1 MGKLL
6 SMTGYGSAKGSV
18 EGQEITVELKS
29 VNNRYLDCS
38 VRLPRNFLFAEDTV
52 KQAVSAG
59 VSRGK
64 VDVFVSAQAS
74 QDSGT
79 VVSVNEELARGYR
92 DAVAHIAET
101 LGLESGLNAFSLA
114 RFPDVLTVERREL
127 DKDKAAAAL
136 SEITAKAVE
145 EFNAMREREG
155 ERLRRDMLGKLET
168 IEGLVSVVEER
179 SPQTVKEYRERLEA
193 RLRDILADRSLDE
206 QRVITEAAIFADRAA
221 VDEIT
226 RKSIDDPM
234 CIGYFIDNELAF
246 GGIVKAVF
254 GAEPDQPAK
263 LEFVKDLKAKYGTIE
278 ALNKVWDTSYAD
290 WDGLLQS
297 KAMPEGK
304 GFRKDADAFNNKF
317 IERYFELSRK
327 GIKSLAPH
335 RLYLGC
341 RFVGFRHA
349 EAVRRIAAKYSD
361 VISINSYHNSIANVS
376 PDQFFGKPMLIGEF
390 HFGTYDRGMFAPSLC
405 PVGTQQER
413 ATSYM
418 RFVQGALTQPHLV
431 GTHYFQFRDQ
441 PLTGRWDGE
450 GYQIGFVDVADTP
463 YRELCESAR
472 ETGEHMYQ
480 YRLNGKAV
488 NDMK

>member
-79 VVSVNEELARGYR
+79 VVSVNDELARGYR
-92 DAVAHIAET
+92 DAVARIAET

-136 SEITAKAVE
+136 SDITAKAVE

-206 QRVITEAAIFADRAA
+206 QRVITEAAIFADRTA
-221 VDEIT
+221 VDEETVRLRSHIAQFRT
-226 RKSIDDPM
+226 MLEEGSPIGRKMDFLVQEFNRESNT
-234 CIGYFIDNELAF
+234 IGSKCSDASLAK
-246 GGIVKAVF
+246 VV
-254 GAEPDQPAK
+254 
-263 LEFVKDLKAKYGTIE
+263 VDLKSEIE
-278 ALNKVWDTSYAD
+278 KIREQ
-290 WDGLLQS
+290 LQ
-297 KAMPEGK
+297 
-304 GFRKDADAFNNKF
+304 
-317 IERYFELSRK
+317 
-327 GIKSLAPH
+327 
-335 RLYLGC
+335 
-341 RFVGFRHA
+341 
-349 EAVRRIAAKYSD
+349 
-361 VISINSYHNSIANVS
+361 NV
-376 PDQFFGKPMLIGEF
+376 E
-390 HFGTYDRGMFAPSLC
+390 
-405 PVGTQQER
+405 
-413 ATSYM
+413 
-418 RFVQGALTQPHLV
+418 
-431 GTHYFQFRDQ
+431 
-441 PLTGRWDGE
+441 
-450 GYQIGFVDVADTP
+450 
-463 YRELCESAR
+463 
-472 ETGEHMYQ
+472 
-480 YRLNGKAV
+480 
-488 NDMK
+488 

>member
-92 DAVAHIAET
+92 DAVARIAET

-168 IEGLVSVVEER
+168 IEGLISVVEER

-206 QRVITEAAIFADRAA
+206 QRVITEAAIFADRTA
-221 VDEIT
+221 VDEETVRLRSHIAQFRT
-226 RKSIDDPM
+226 MLEEGSPIGRKMDFLVQEFNRESNT
-234 CIGYFIDNELAF
+234 IGSKCSDASLAK
-246 GGIVKAVF
+246 VV
-254 GAEPDQPAK
+254 
-263 LEFVKDLKAKYGTIE
+263 VDLKSEIE
-278 ALNKVWDTSYAD
+278 KIREQ
-290 WDGLLQS
+290 LQ
-297 KAMPEGK
+297 
-304 GFRKDADAFNNKF
+304 
-317 IERYFELSRK
+317 
-327 GIKSLAPH
+327 
-335 RLYLGC
+335 
-341 RFVGFRHA
+341 
-349 EAVRRIAAKYSD
+349 
-361 VISINSYHNSIANVS
+361 NV
-376 PDQFFGKPMLIGEF
+376 E
-390 HFGTYDRGMFAPSLC
+390 
-405 PVGTQQER
+405 
-413 ATSYM
+413 
-418 RFVQGALTQPHLV
+418 
-431 GTHYFQFRDQ
+431 
-441 PLTGRWDGE
+441 
-450 GYQIGFVDVADTP
+450 
-463 YRELCESAR
+463 
-472 ETGEHMYQ
+472 
-480 YRLNGKAV
+480 
-488 NDMK
+488 

>member
-79 VVSVNEELARGYR
+79 VVSMNEELARGYR
-92 DAVAHIAET
+92 DAVARIAET

-155 ERLRRDMLGKLET
+155 ERLRRDLIVMLET

-193 RLRDILADRSLDE
+193 RLHDILADRSLDE
-206 QRVITEAAIFADRAA
+206 QRVITEAAIFADRTA
-221 VDEIT
+221 VDEETVRLRSHIAQFRT
-226 RKSIDDPM
+226 MLEEGSPIGRKMDFLVQEFNRESNT
-234 CIGYFIDNELAF
+234 IGSKCSDASLAK
-246 GGIVKAVF
+246 VV
-254 GAEPDQPAK
+254 
-263 LEFVKDLKAKYGTIE
+263 VDLKSEIE
-278 ALNKVWDTSYAD
+278 KIREQ
-290 WDGLLQS
+290 LQ
-297 KAMPEGK
+297 
-304 GFRKDADAFNNKF
+304 
-317 IERYFELSRK
+317 
-327 GIKSLAPH
+327 
-335 RLYLGC
+335 
-341 RFVGFRHA
+341 
-349 EAVRRIAAKYSD
+349 
-361 VISINSYHNSIANVS
+361 NV
-376 PDQFFGKPMLIGEF
+376 E
-390 HFGTYDRGMFAPSLC
+390 
-405 PVGTQQER
+405 
-413 ATSYM
+413 
-418 RFVQGALTQPHLV
+418 
-431 GTHYFQFRDQ
+431 
-441 PLTGRWDGE
+441 
-450 GYQIGFVDVADTP
+450 
-463 YRELCESAR
+463 
-472 ETGEHMYQ
+472 
-480 YRLNGKAV
+480 
-488 NDMK
+488 

>member
-127 DKDKAAAAL
+127 NKDKAAAAL

-206 QRVITEAAIFADRAA
+206 QRVITEAAIFADRTA
-221 VDEIT
+221 VDEETVRLRSHIAQFRT
-226 RKSIDDPM
+226 MLEEGSPIGRKMDFLVQEFNRESNT
-234 CIGYFIDNELAF
+234 IGSKCSDASLAK
-246 GGIVKAVF
+246 VV
-254 GAEPDQPAK
+254 
-263 LEFVKDLKAKYGTIE
+263 VDLKSEIE
-278 ALNKVWDTSYAD
+278 KIREQ
-290 WDGLLQS
+290 LQ
-297 KAMPEGK
+297 
-304 GFRKDADAFNNKF
+304 
-317 IERYFELSRK
+317 
-327 GIKSLAPH
+327 
-335 RLYLGC
+335 
-341 RFVGFRHA
+341 
-349 EAVRRIAAKYSD
+349 
-361 VISINSYHNSIANVS
+361 NV
-376 PDQFFGKPMLIGEF
+376 E
-390 HFGTYDRGMFAPSLC
+390 
-405 PVGTQQER
+405 
-413 ATSYM
+413 
-418 RFVQGALTQPHLV
+418 
-431 GTHYFQFRDQ
+431 
-441 PLTGRWDGE
+441 
-450 GYQIGFVDVADTP
+450 
-463 YRELCESAR
+463 
-472 ETGEHMYQ
+472 
-480 YRLNGKAV
+480 
-488 NDMK
+488 

>member
-6 SMTGYGSAKGSV
+6 SMTGYGSTKGSV

-92 DAVAHIAET
+92 DAVARIAET

-206 QRVITEAAIFADRAA
+206 QRVITEAAIFADRTA
-221 VDEIT
+221 VDEETVRLRSHIAQFRT
-226 RKSIDDPM
+226 MLEEGSPIGRKMDFLVQEFNRESNT
-234 CIGYFIDNELAF
+234 IGSKCSDASLAK
-246 GGIVKAVF
+246 VV
-254 GAEPDQPAK
+254 
-263 LEFVKDLKAKYGTIE
+263 VDLKSEIE
-278 ALNKVWDTSYAD
+278 KIREQ
-290 WDGLLQS
+290 LQ
-297 KAMPEGK
+297 
-304 GFRKDADAFNNKF
+304 
-317 IERYFELSRK
+317 
-327 GIKSLAPH
+327 
-335 RLYLGC
+335 
-341 RFVGFRHA
+341 
-349 EAVRRIAAKYSD
+349 
-361 VISINSYHNSIANVS
+361 NV
-376 PDQFFGKPMLIGEF
+376 E
-390 HFGTYDRGMFAPSLC
+390 
-405 PVGTQQER
+405 
-413 ATSYM
+413 
-418 RFVQGALTQPHLV
+418 
-431 GTHYFQFRDQ
+431 
-441 PLTGRWDGE
+441 
-450 GYQIGFVDVADTP
+450 
-463 YRELCESAR
+463 
-472 ETGEHMYQ
+472 
-480 YRLNGKAV
+480 
-488 NDMK
+488 

>member
-92 DAVAHIAET
+92 DAVARIAET

-206 QRVITEAAIFADRAA
+206 QRVITEAAIFADRTA
-221 VDEIT
+221 VDEETVRLRSHIAQFRT
-226 RKSIDDPM
+226 MLEEGSPIGRKMDFLVQEFNRESNT
-234 CIGYFIDNELAF
+234 IGSKGND
-246 GGIVKAVF
+246 
-254 GAEPDQPAK
+254 
-263 LEFVKDLKAKYGTIE
+263 LEQARTVVELKAELEKIREQTQNIE
-278 ALNKVWDTSYAD
+278 
-290 WDGLLQS
+290 
-297 KAMPEGK
+297 
-304 GFRKDADAFNNKF
+304 
-317 IERYFELSRK
+317 
-327 GIKSLAPH
+327 
-335 RLYLGC
+335 
-341 RFVGFRHA
+341 
-349 EAVRRIAAKYSD
+349 
-361 VISINSYHNSIANVS
+361 
-376 PDQFFGKPMLIGEF
+376 
-390 HFGTYDRGMFAPSLC
+390 
-405 PVGTQQER
+405 
-413 ATSYM
+413 
-418 RFVQGALTQPHLV
+418 
-431 GTHYFQFRDQ
+431 
-441 PLTGRWDGE
+441 
-450 GYQIGFVDVADTP
+450 
-463 YRELCESAR
+463 
-472 ETGEHMYQ
+472 
-480 YRLNGKAV
+480 
-488 NDMK
+488 

>member
-74 QDSGT
+74 QESGT

-92 DAVAHIAET
+92 DAVARITET

-155 ERLRRDMLGKLET
+155 ERLRRDMIGKLET

-206 QRVITEAAIFADRAA
+206 QRVITEAAIFADRTA
-221 VDEIT
+221 VDEETVRLRSHIAQFRT
-226 RKSIDDPM
+226 MLEEGSPIGRKMDFLVQEFNRESNT
-234 CIGYFIDNELAF
+234 IGSKCSDASLAK
-246 GGIVKAVF
+246 VV
-254 GAEPDQPAK
+254 
-263 LEFVKDLKAKYGTIE
+263 VDLKSEIE
-278 ALNKVWDTSYAD
+278 KIREQ
-290 WDGLLQS
+290 LQ
-297 KAMPEGK
+297 
-304 GFRKDADAFNNKF
+304 
-317 IERYFELSRK
+317 
-327 GIKSLAPH
+327 
-335 RLYLGC
+335 
-341 RFVGFRHA
+341 
-349 EAVRRIAAKYSD
+349 
-361 VISINSYHNSIANVS
+361 NV
-376 PDQFFGKPMLIGEF
+376 E
-390 HFGTYDRGMFAPSLC
+390 
-405 PVGTQQER
+405 
-413 ATSYM
+413 
-418 RFVQGALTQPHLV
+418 
-431 GTHYFQFRDQ
+431 
-441 PLTGRWDGE
+441 
-450 GYQIGFVDVADTP
+450 
-463 YRELCESAR
+463 
-472 ETGEHMYQ
+472 
-480 YRLNGKAV
+480 
-488 NDMK
+488 

>member
-59 VSRGK
+59 ISRGK

-206 QRVITEAAIFADRAA
+206 QRVITEAAIFADRTA
-221 VDEIT
+221 VDEETVRLRSHIAQFRT
-226 RKSIDDPM
+226 MLEEGSPIGRKMDFLVQEFNRESNT
-234 CIGYFIDNELAF
+234 IGSKCSDASLAK
-246 GGIVKAVF
+246 VV
-254 GAEPDQPAK
+254 
-263 LEFVKDLKAKYGTIE
+263 VDLKSEIE
-278 ALNKVWDTSYAD
+278 KIREQ
-290 WDGLLQS
+290 LQ
-297 KAMPEGK
+297 
-304 GFRKDADAFNNKF
+304 
-317 IERYFELSRK
+317 
-327 GIKSLAPH
+327 
-335 RLYLGC
+335 
-341 RFVGFRHA
+341 
-349 EAVRRIAAKYSD
+349 
-361 VISINSYHNSIANVS
+361 NV
-376 PDQFFGKPMLIGEF
+376 E
-390 HFGTYDRGMFAPSLC
+390 
-405 PVGTQQER
+405 
-413 ATSYM
+413 
-418 RFVQGALTQPHLV
+418 
-431 GTHYFQFRDQ
+431 
-441 PLTGRWDGE
+441 
-450 GYQIGFVDVADTP
+450 
-463 YRELCESAR
+463 
-472 ETGEHMYQ
+472 
-480 YRLNGKAV
+480 
-488 NDMK
+488 

>member
-92 DAVAHIAET
+92 DAVARIAET
-101 LGLESGLNAFSLA
+101 LGLESGLNAFSIA

-193 RLRDILADRSLDE
+193 RLHDILADRSLDE
-206 QRVITEAAIFADRAA
+206 QRVITEAAIFADRTA
-221 VDEIT
+221 VDEETVRLRSHIAQFRT
-226 RKSIDDPM
+226 MLEEGSPIGRKMDFLVQEFNRESNT
-234 CIGYFIDNELAF
+234 IGSKCSDASLAK
-246 GGIVKAVF
+246 VV
-254 GAEPDQPAK
+254 
-263 LEFVKDLKAKYGTIE
+263 VDLKSEIE
-278 ALNKVWDTSYAD
+278 KIREQ
-290 WDGLLQS
+290 LQ
-297 KAMPEGK
+297 
-304 GFRKDADAFNNKF
+304 
-317 IERYFELSRK
+317 
-327 GIKSLAPH
+327 
-335 RLYLGC
+335 
-341 RFVGFRHA
+341 
-349 EAVRRIAAKYSD
+349 
-361 VISINSYHNSIANVS
+361 NV
-376 PDQFFGKPMLIGEF
+376 E
-390 HFGTYDRGMFAPSLC
+390 
-405 PVGTQQER
+405 
-413 ATSYM
+413 
-418 RFVQGALTQPHLV
+418 
-431 GTHYFQFRDQ
+431 
-441 PLTGRWDGE
+441 
-450 GYQIGFVDVADTP
+450 
-463 YRELCESAR
+463 
-472 ETGEHMYQ
+472 
-480 YRLNGKAV
+480 
-488 NDMK
+488 

>member
-52 KQAVSAG
+52 KQAVSTG

-92 DAVAHIAET
+92 DAVARIAET

-168 IEGLVSVVEER
+168 IEGLVFVVEER

-206 QRVITEAAIFADRAA
+206 QRVITEAAIFADRTA
-221 VDEIT
+221 VDEETVRLRSHIAQFRT
-226 RKSIDDPM
+226 MLEEGSPIGRKMDFLVQEFNRESNT
-234 CIGYFIDNELAF
+234 IGSKCSDASLAK
-246 GGIVKAVF
+246 VV
-254 GAEPDQPAK
+254 
-263 LEFVKDLKAKYGTIE
+263 VDLKSEIE
-278 ALNKVWDTSYAD
+278 KIREQ
-290 WDGLLQS
+290 LQ
-297 KAMPEGK
+297 
-304 GFRKDADAFNNKF
+304 
-317 IERYFELSRK
+317 
-327 GIKSLAPH
+327 
-335 RLYLGC
+335 
-341 RFVGFRHA
+341 
-349 EAVRRIAAKYSD
+349 
-361 VISINSYHNSIANVS
+361 NV
-376 PDQFFGKPMLIGEF
+376 E
-390 HFGTYDRGMFAPSLC
+390 
-405 PVGTQQER
+405 
-413 ATSYM
+413 
-418 RFVQGALTQPHLV
+418 
-431 GTHYFQFRDQ
+431 
-441 PLTGRWDGE
+441 
-450 GYQIGFVDVADTP
+450 
-463 YRELCESAR
+463 
-472 ETGEHMYQ
+472 
-480 YRLNGKAV
+480 
-488 NDMK
+488 

>member
-52 KQAVSAG
+52 KQAVSTG

-74 QDSGT
+74 QESGT

-92 DAVAHIAET
+92 DAVARITET

-155 ERLRRDMLGKLET
+155 ERLRRDMIGKLET

-206 QRVITEAAIFADRAA
+206 QRVITEAAIFADRTA
-221 VDEIT
+221 VDEETVRLRSHIAQFRT
-226 RKSIDDPM
+226 MLEEGSPIGRKMDFLVQEFNRESNT
-234 CIGYFIDNELAF
+234 IGSKCSDASLAK
-246 GGIVKAVF
+246 VV
-254 GAEPDQPAK
+254 
-263 LEFVKDLKAKYGTIE
+263 VDLKSEIE
-278 ALNKVWDTSYAD
+278 KIREQ
-290 WDGLLQS
+290 LQ
-297 KAMPEGK
+297 
-304 GFRKDADAFNNKF
+304 
-317 IERYFELSRK
+317 
-327 GIKSLAPH
+327 
-335 RLYLGC
+335 
-341 RFVGFRHA
+341 
-349 EAVRRIAAKYSD
+349 
-361 VISINSYHNSIANVS
+361 NV
-376 PDQFFGKPMLIGEF
+376 E
-390 HFGTYDRGMFAPSLC
+390 
-405 PVGTQQER
+405 
-413 ATSYM
+413 
-418 RFVQGALTQPHLV
+418 
-431 GTHYFQFRDQ
+431 
-441 PLTGRWDGE
+441 
-450 GYQIGFVDVADTP
+450 
-463 YRELCESAR
+463 
-472 ETGEHMYQ
+472 
-480 YRLNGKAV
+480 
-488 NDMK
+488 

>member
-18 EGQEITVELKS
+18 EGQEIAVELKS

-38 VRLPRNFLFAEDTV
+38 IRLPRNFLFAEDTV

-92 DAVAHIAET
+92 DAVARIAET

-155 ERLRRDMLGKLET
+155 ERLRRDMLGKLGT

-206 QRVITEAAIFADRAA
+206 QRVITEAAIFADRTA
-221 VDEIT
+221 VDEETVRLRSHIAQFRT
-226 RKSIDDPM
+226 MLEEGSPIGRKMDFLVQEFNRESNT
-234 CIGYFIDNELAF
+234 IGSKCSDASLAK
-246 GGIVKAVF
+246 VV
-254 GAEPDQPAK
+254 
-263 LEFVKDLKAKYGTIE
+263 VDLKSEIE
-278 ALNKVWDTSYAD
+278 KIREQ
-290 WDGLLQS
+290 LQ
-297 KAMPEGK
+297 
-304 GFRKDADAFNNKF
+304 
-317 IERYFELSRK
+317 
-327 GIKSLAPH
+327 
-335 RLYLGC
+335 
-341 RFVGFRHA
+341 
-349 EAVRRIAAKYSD
+349 
-361 VISINSYHNSIANVS
+361 NV
-376 PDQFFGKPMLIGEF
+376 E
-390 HFGTYDRGMFAPSLC
+390 
-405 PVGTQQER
+405 
-413 ATSYM
+413 
-418 RFVQGALTQPHLV
+418 
-431 GTHYFQFRDQ
+431 
-441 PLTGRWDGE
+441 
-450 GYQIGFVDVADTP
+450 
-463 YRELCESAR
+463 
-472 ETGEHMYQ
+472 
-480 YRLNGKAV
+480 
-488 NDMK
+488 

>member
-38 VRLPRNFLFAEDTV
+38 IRLPRNFLFAEDTV

-79 VVSVNEELARGYR
+79 VVSVNKELARGYR
-92 DAVAHIAET
+92 DAVARIAET

-114 RFPDVLTVERREL
+114 RFPDVLTVERCEL

-136 SEITAKAVE
+136 SDITAKAVE

-206 QRVITEAAIFADRAA
+206 QRVITEAAIFADRIA
-221 VDEIT
+221 VDEETVRLRSHIAQFRT
-226 RKSIDDPM
+226 MLEEGSPIGRKMDFLVQEFNRESNT
-234 CIGYFIDNELAF
+234 IGSKCSDASLAK
-246 GGIVKAVF
+246 VV
-254 GAEPDQPAK
+254 
-263 LEFVKDLKAKYGTIE
+263 VDLKSEIE
-278 ALNKVWDTSYAD
+278 KIREQ
-290 WDGLLQS
+290 LQ
-297 KAMPEGK
+297 
-304 GFRKDADAFNNKF
+304 
-317 IERYFELSRK
+317 
-327 GIKSLAPH
+327 
-335 RLYLGC
+335 
-341 RFVGFRHA
+341 
-349 EAVRRIAAKYSD
+349 
-361 VISINSYHNSIANVS
+361 NV
-376 PDQFFGKPMLIGEF
+376 E
-390 HFGTYDRGMFAPSLC
+390 
-405 PVGTQQER
+405 
-413 ATSYM
+413 
-418 RFVQGALTQPHLV
+418 
-431 GTHYFQFRDQ
+431 
-441 PLTGRWDGE
+441 
-450 GYQIGFVDVADTP
+450 
-463 YRELCESAR
+463 
-472 ETGEHMYQ
+472 
-480 YRLNGKAV
+480 
-488 NDMK
+488 

>member
-29 VNNRYLDCS
+29 VNNRYLDCA

-64 VDVFVSAQAS
+64 VDVFVSSQAS

-79 VVSVNEELARGYR
+79 VVSVNEDLARGYR
-92 DAVAHIAET
+92 DAVARIAET

-168 IEGLVSVVEER
+168 IEGFVSVVEER

-206 QRVITEAAIFADRAA
+206 QRVITEAAIFADRTA
-221 VDEIT
+221 VDEETVRLRSHIAQFRT
-226 RKSIDDPM
+226 MLEEGSPIGRKMDFLVQEFNRESNT
-234 CIGYFIDNELAF
+234 IGSKCSDASLAK
-246 GGIVKAVF
+246 VV
-254 GAEPDQPAK
+254 
-263 LEFVKDLKAKYGTIE
+263 VDLKSEIE
-278 ALNKVWDTSYAD
+278 KIREQ
-290 WDGLLQS
+290 LQ
-297 KAMPEGK
+297 
-304 GFRKDADAFNNKF
+304 
-317 IERYFELSRK
+317 
-327 GIKSLAPH
+327 
-335 RLYLGC
+335 
-341 RFVGFRHA
+341 
-349 EAVRRIAAKYSD
+349 
-361 VISINSYHNSIANVS
+361 NV
-376 PDQFFGKPMLIGEF
+376 E
-390 HFGTYDRGMFAPSLC
+390 
-405 PVGTQQER
+405 
-413 ATSYM
+413 
-418 RFVQGALTQPHLV
+418 
-431 GTHYFQFRDQ
+431 
-441 PLTGRWDGE
+441 
-450 GYQIGFVDVADTP
+450 
-463 YRELCESAR
+463 
-472 ETGEHMYQ
+472 
-480 YRLNGKAV
+480 
-488 NDMK
+488 

>member
-64 VDVFVSAQAS
+64 VDVFVSSQAS

-92 DAVAHIAET
+92 DAVARIAET

-114 RFPDVLTVERREL
+114 RFPDLLTVERREL

-206 QRVITEAAIFADRAA
+206 QRVITEAAIFADRTA
-221 VDEIT
+221 VDEETVRLRSHIAQFRT
-226 RKSIDDPM
+226 MLEEGSPIGRKMDFLVQEFNRESNT
-234 CIGYFIDNELAF
+234 IGSKCSDASLAK
-246 GGIVKAVF
+246 VV
-254 GAEPDQPAK
+254 
-263 LEFVKDLKAKYGTIE
+263 VDLKSEIE
-278 ALNKVWDTSYAD
+278 KIREQ
-290 WDGLLQS
+290 LQ
-297 KAMPEGK
+297 
-304 GFRKDADAFNNKF
+304 
-317 IERYFELSRK
+317 
-327 GIKSLAPH
+327 
-335 RLYLGC
+335 
-341 RFVGFRHA
+341 
-349 EAVRRIAAKYSD
+349 
-361 VISINSYHNSIANVS
+361 NV
-376 PDQFFGKPMLIGEF
+376 E
-390 HFGTYDRGMFAPSLC
+390 
-405 PVGTQQER
+405 
-413 ATSYM
+413 
-418 RFVQGALTQPHLV
+418 
-431 GTHYFQFRDQ
+431 
-441 PLTGRWDGE
+441 
-450 GYQIGFVDVADTP
+450 
-463 YRELCESAR
+463 
-472 ETGEHMYQ
+472 
-480 YRLNGKAV
+480 
-488 NDMK
+488 

>member
-92 DAVAHIAET
+92 DAVARIAET

-127 DKDKAAAAL
+127 NKDKAAAAL

-206 QRVITEAAIFADRAA
+206 QRVITEAAIFADRTA
-221 VDEIT
+221 VDEETVRLRSLIAQFRT
-226 RKSIDDPM
+226 MLEEGSPIGRKMDFLVQEFNRESNT
-234 CIGYFIDNELAF
+234 IGSKCSDASLAK
-246 GGIVKAVF
+246 VV
-254 GAEPDQPAK
+254 
-263 LEFVKDLKAKYGTIE
+263 VDLKSEIE
-278 ALNKVWDTSYAD
+278 KIREQ
-290 WDGLLQS
+290 LQ
-297 KAMPEGK
+297 
-304 GFRKDADAFNNKF
+304 
-317 IERYFELSRK
+317 
-327 GIKSLAPH
+327 
-335 RLYLGC
+335 
-341 RFVGFRHA
+341 
-349 EAVRRIAAKYSD
+349 
-361 VISINSYHNSIANVS
+361 NV
-376 PDQFFGKPMLIGEF
+376 E
-390 HFGTYDRGMFAPSLC
+390 
-405 PVGTQQER
+405 
-413 ATSYM
+413 
-418 RFVQGALTQPHLV
+418 
-431 GTHYFQFRDQ
+431 
-441 PLTGRWDGE
+441 
-450 GYQIGFVDVADTP
+450 
-463 YRELCESAR
+463 
-472 ETGEHMYQ
+472 
-480 YRLNGKAV
+480 
-488 NDMK
+488 

>member
-92 DAVAHIAET
+92 DAVARIAET

-127 DKDKAAAAL
+127 NKDKAAAAL

-168 IEGLVSVVEER
+168 IEGRVSVVEER

-206 QRVITEAAIFADRAA
+206 QRVITEAAIFADRTA
-221 VDEIT
+221 VDEETVRLRSHIAQFRT
-226 RKSIDDPM
+226 MLEEGSPIGRKMDFLVQEFNRESNT
-234 CIGYFIDNELAF
+234 IGSKCSDASLAK
-246 GGIVKAVF
+246 VV
-254 GAEPDQPAK
+254 
-263 LEFVKDLKAKYGTIE
+263 VDLKSEIE
-278 ALNKVWDTSYAD
+278 KIREQ
-290 WDGLLQS
+290 LQ
-297 KAMPEGK
+297 
-304 GFRKDADAFNNKF
+304 
-317 IERYFELSRK
+317 
-327 GIKSLAPH
+327 
-335 RLYLGC
+335 
-341 RFVGFRHA
+341 
-349 EAVRRIAAKYSD
+349 
-361 VISINSYHNSIANVS
+361 NV
-376 PDQFFGKPMLIGEF
+376 E
-390 HFGTYDRGMFAPSLC
+390 
-405 PVGTQQER
+405 
-413 ATSYM
+413 
-418 RFVQGALTQPHLV
+418 
-431 GTHYFQFRDQ
+431 
-441 PLTGRWDGE
+441 
-450 GYQIGFVDVADTP
+450 
-463 YRELCESAR
+463 
-472 ETGEHMYQ
+472 
-480 YRLNGKAV
+480 
-488 NDMK
+488 

>member
-92 DAVAHIAET
+92 DAVTRIAET
-101 LGLESGLNAFSLA
+101 LGLESGINAFSLA

-206 QRVITEAAIFADRAA
+206 QRVITEAAIFADRTA
-221 VDEIT
+221 VDEETVRLRSHIAQFRT
-226 RKSIDDPM
+226 MLEEGSPIGRKMDFLVQEFNRESNT
-234 CIGYFIDNELAF
+234 IGSKCSDASLAK
-246 GGIVKAVF
+246 VV
-254 GAEPDQPAK
+254 
-263 LEFVKDLKAKYGTIE
+263 VDLKSEIE
-278 ALNKVWDTSYAD
+278 KIREQ
-290 WDGLLQS
+290 LQ
-297 KAMPEGK
+297 
-304 GFRKDADAFNNKF
+304 
-317 IERYFELSRK
+317 
-327 GIKSLAPH
+327 
-335 RLYLGC
+335 
-341 RFVGFRHA
+341 
-349 EAVRRIAAKYSD
+349 
-361 VISINSYHNSIANVS
+361 NV
-376 PDQFFGKPMLIGEF
+376 E
-390 HFGTYDRGMFAPSLC
+390 
-405 PVGTQQER
+405 
-413 ATSYM
+413 
-418 RFVQGALTQPHLV
+418 
-431 GTHYFQFRDQ
+431 
-441 PLTGRWDGE
+441 
-450 GYQIGFVDVADTP
+450 
-463 YRELCESAR
+463 
-472 ETGEHMYQ
+472 
-480 YRLNGKAV
+480 
-488 NDMK
+488 

>member
-38 VRLPRNFLFAEDTV
+38 IRLPRNFLFAEDTV

-92 DAVAHIAET
+92 DAVARIAET

-145 EFNAMREREG
+145 EFNAMREHEG

-206 QRVITEAAIFADRAA
+206 QRVITEAAIFADRTA
-221 VDEIT
+221 VDEETVRLRSHIAQFRT
-226 RKSIDDPM
+226 MLEEGSPIGRKMDFLVQEFNRESNT
-234 CIGYFIDNELAF
+234 IGSKCSDASLAK
-246 GGIVKAVF
+246 VV
-254 GAEPDQPAK
+254 
-263 LEFVKDLKAKYGTIE
+263 VDLKSEIE
-278 ALNKVWDTSYAD
+278 KIREQ
-290 WDGLLQS
+290 LQ
-297 KAMPEGK
+297 
-304 GFRKDADAFNNKF
+304 
-317 IERYFELSRK
+317 
-327 GIKSLAPH
+327 
-335 RLYLGC
+335 
-341 RFVGFRHA
+341 
-349 EAVRRIAAKYSD
+349 
-361 VISINSYHNSIANVS
+361 NV
-376 PDQFFGKPMLIGEF
+376 E
-390 HFGTYDRGMFAPSLC
+390 
-405 PVGTQQER
+405 
-413 ATSYM
+413 
-418 RFVQGALTQPHLV
+418 
-431 GTHYFQFRDQ
+431 
-441 PLTGRWDGE
+441 
-450 GYQIGFVDVADTP
+450 
-463 YRELCESAR
+463 
-472 ETGEHMYQ
+472 
-480 YRLNGKAV
+480 
-488 NDMK
+488 

>member
-92 DAVAHIAET
+92 DAVARIAET

-206 QRVITEAAIFADRAA
+206 QRVITEAAIFADRTA
-221 VDEIT
+221 VDEETVRLRSHIAQFRT
-226 RKSIDDPM
+226 MLEEGSPIGRKMDFLVQEFNRESNT
-234 CIGYFIDNELAF
+234 IGSKCSDASLAK
-246 GGIVKAVF
+246 VV
-254 GAEPDQPAK
+254 
-263 LEFVKDLKAKYGTIE
+263 VDLKSEIE
-278 ALNKVWDTSYAD
+278 KIREQ
-290 WDGLLQS
+290 LQ
-297 KAMPEGK
+297 
-304 GFRKDADAFNNKF
+304 
-317 IERYFELSRK
+317 
-327 GIKSLAPH
+327 
-335 RLYLGC
+335 
-341 RFVGFRHA
+341 
-349 EAVRRIAAKYSD
+349 
-361 VISINSYHNSIANVS
+361 NV
-376 PDQFFGKPMLIGEF
+376 E
-390 HFGTYDRGMFAPSLC
+390 
-405 PVGTQQER
+405 
-413 ATSYM
+413 
-418 RFVQGALTQPHLV
+418 
-431 GTHYFQFRDQ
+431 
-441 PLTGRWDGE
+441 
-450 GYQIGFVDVADTP
+450 
-463 YRELCESAR
+463 
-472 ETGEHMYQ
+472 
-480 YRLNGKAV
+480 
-488 NDMK
+488 

>member
-1 MGKLL
+1 MGRLL

-92 DAVAHIAET
+92 DAVARIAET
-101 LGLESGLNAFSLA
+101 LGLESGLNAFSIA

-193 RLRDILADRSLDE
+193 RLHDILADRSLDE
-206 QRVITEAAIFADRAA
+206 QRVITEAAIFADRTA
-221 VDEIT
+221 VDEETVRLRSHIAQFRT
-226 RKSIDDPM
+226 MLEEGAPIGRKMDFLVQEFNRESNT
-234 CIGYFIDNELAF
+234 IGSKCSDASLAK
-246 GGIVKAVF
+246 VV
-254 GAEPDQPAK
+254 
-263 LEFVKDLKAKYGTIE
+263 VDLKSEIE
-278 ALNKVWDTSYAD
+278 KIREQ
-290 WDGLLQS
+290 LQ
-297 KAMPEGK
+297 
-304 GFRKDADAFNNKF
+304 
-317 IERYFELSRK
+317 
-327 GIKSLAPH
+327 
-335 RLYLGC
+335 
-341 RFVGFRHA
+341 
-349 EAVRRIAAKYSD
+349 
-361 VISINSYHNSIANVS
+361 NV
-376 PDQFFGKPMLIGEF
+376 E
-390 HFGTYDRGMFAPSLC
+390 
-405 PVGTQQER
+405 
-413 ATSYM
+413 
-418 RFVQGALTQPHLV
+418 
-431 GTHYFQFRDQ
+431 
-441 PLTGRWDGE
+441 
-450 GYQIGFVDVADTP
+450 
-463 YRELCESAR
+463 
-472 ETGEHMYQ
+472 
-480 YRLNGKAV
+480 
-488 NDMK
+488 

>member
-1 MGKLL
+1 MRKLL

-92 DAVAHIAET
+92 DAVARIAET

-206 QRVITEAAIFADRAA
+206 QRVITEAAIFADRTA
-221 VDEIT
+221 VDEETVRLRSHIAQFRT
-226 RKSIDDPM
+226 MLEEGSPIGRKMDFLVQEFNRESNT
-234 CIGYFIDNELAF
+234 IGSKCSDASLAK
-246 GGIVKAVF
+246 VV
-254 GAEPDQPAK
+254 
-263 LEFVKDLKAKYGTIE
+263 VDLKSEIE
-278 ALNKVWDTSYAD
+278 KIREQ
-290 WDGLLQS
+290 LQ
-297 KAMPEGK
+297 
-304 GFRKDADAFNNKF
+304 
-317 IERYFELSRK
+317 
-327 GIKSLAPH
+327 
-335 RLYLGC
+335 
-341 RFVGFRHA
+341 
-349 EAVRRIAAKYSD
+349 
-361 VISINSYHNSIANVS
+361 NV
-376 PDQFFGKPMLIGEF
+376 E
-390 HFGTYDRGMFAPSLC
+390 
-405 PVGTQQER
+405 
-413 ATSYM
+413 
-418 RFVQGALTQPHLV
+418 
-431 GTHYFQFRDQ
+431 
-441 PLTGRWDGE
+441 
-450 GYQIGFVDVADTP
+450 
-463 YRELCESAR
+463 
-472 ETGEHMYQ
+472 
-480 YRLNGKAV
+480 
-488 NDMK
+488 

>member
-1 MGKLL
+1 
-6 SMTGYGSAKGSV
+6 MTGYGSAKGSV

-92 DAVAHIAET
+92 DAVARIAET

-136 SEITAKAVE
+136 SDITAKAVE

-155 ERLRRDMLGKLET
+155 ERLRRDMIGKLET

-206 QRVITEAAIFADRAA
+206 QRVITEAAIFADRTA
-221 VDEIT
+221 VDEETVRLRSHIAQFRT
-226 RKSIDDPM
+226 MLEEGSPIGRKMDFLVQEFNRESNT
-234 CIGYFIDNELAF
+234 IGSKCSDASLAK
-246 GGIVKAVF
+246 VV
-254 GAEPDQPAK
+254 
-263 LEFVKDLKAKYGTIE
+263 VDLKSEIE
-278 ALNKVWDTSYAD
+278 KIREQ
-290 WDGLLQS
+290 LQ
-297 KAMPEGK
+297 
-304 GFRKDADAFNNKF
+304 
-317 IERYFELSRK
+317 
-327 GIKSLAPH
+327 
-335 RLYLGC
+335 
-341 RFVGFRHA
+341 
-349 EAVRRIAAKYSD
+349 
-361 VISINSYHNSIANVS
+361 NV
-376 PDQFFGKPMLIGEF
+376 E
-390 HFGTYDRGMFAPSLC
+390 
-405 PVGTQQER
+405 
-413 ATSYM
+413 
-418 RFVQGALTQPHLV
+418 
-431 GTHYFQFRDQ
+431 
-441 PLTGRWDGE
+441 
-450 GYQIGFVDVADTP
+450 
-463 YRELCESAR
+463 
-472 ETGEHMYQ
+472 
-480 YRLNGKAV
+480 
-488 NDMK
+488 